1 MLQIILECL
10 FWITFCLL
18 GGKKK
23 KNDGE
28 KKSIDNNSVYM

>member
-18 GGKKK
+18 WEKK
-23 KNDGE
+23 KNAG